1 MNSKPGTS
9 RYTDHLGRPLV
20 AVTGMGVLSS
30 LGSGIKD
37 NWKALTGGVS
47 GIHTITRFPIDNLS
61 TRICGT
67 VDFLSLPAENAVE
80 RSYAMARQTAEEAL
94 EHAGLSGDFGGPLFL
109 AAPPIEPEWQQRFD
123 LDRRAAPSKEP
134 GNAYVRFL
142 SALRERPDPALHESI
157 LFGSISERLADR
169 FGTRGLPVTLST
181 ACASGATAIQ
191 LGVEAIRQGR
201 TDRALTVATDG
212 SVNAESLIRFALL
225 SALSTQNDPP
235 EKASKPFTKNRDG
248 FVIAEGAA
256 TLVLESLEAAEAR
269 GAKVLGI
276 VRGCGE
282 KADHFHRTRSSP
294 DGGPA
299 IATVR
304 AALEDAGLDETGIGY
319 INAHGTSTP
328 ENDKMEYLSLS
339 TVFGEHLPNIPVS
352 SNKSMIGHTLTA
364 AGAIEAV
371 FSLMTIL
378 TGTLPPTI
386 NYDLPDPTI
395 ALDVVP
401 NVKRDT
407 PVTSVLSNSFGFG
420 GQNACLVMT
429 AEPA

>member
-1 MNSKPGTS
+1 MASS

-20 AVTGMGVLSS
+20 AVTGMGVITS
-30 LGSGIKD
+30 LGRGIED

-47 GIHTITRFPIDNLS
+47 GIHAIRRFPTEGLA
-61 TRICGT
+61 TRISGT
-67 VDFLSLPAENAVE
+67 VDFLDLPRAERRRALF
-80 RSYAMARQTAEEAL
+80 RHGDRDHRAR
-94 EHAGLSGDFGGPLFL
+94 P
-109 AAPPIEPEWQQRFD
+109 W
-123 LDRRAAPSKEP
+123 RRPASPAISAAPSSWRHLRSSRN
-134 GNAYVRFL
+134 GR
-142 SALRERPDPALHESI
+142 SASKSPDGRRRRASLETSMPAFWRRCAKQPDPIFHESV
-157 LFGSISERLADR
+157 LFGAISERLADR

-191 LGVEAIRQGR
+191 LGIEAIRQGR
-201 TDRALTVATDG
+201 ADRALTVATDG
-212 SVNAESLIRFALL
+212 SVNAEALIRFSLL

-269 GAKVLGI
+269 GAKILGI
-276 VRGCGE
+276 MKGCGE

-299 IATVR
+299 IACVR
-304 AALEDAGLDETGIGY
+304 EALADAGLGETGVGY
-319 INAHGTSTP
+319 VNAHGTSTP
-328 ENDKMEYLSLS
+328 ENDKMEYLTLS
-339 TVFGEHLPNIPVS
+339 TVFGEELKNIPVS

-371 FSLMTIL
+371 FSLMTMR

-386 NYDLPDPTI
+386 NYDNPDPAI
-395 ALDVVP
+395 ELDVVP
-401 NVKRDT
+401 NVRREQQ
-407 PVTSVLSNSFGFG
+407 VTSVLSNSFGFG